1 MTVDLHAP
9 DELIAADGAQLL
21 PSAALAGA
29 QVRATA
35 EQLAGL
41 TDLGRPRALVVI
53 GSTAA
58 VDTALLT
65 ALLGDP
71 PAPVVT
77 GTTLPTWVGPLD
89 IVVVLASVVDD
100 IACAEAAALAARRGA
115 RVIVRA
121 AADGPVADAA
131 AGSLLIAPMVTVTE
145 ALAGVARLAVLLGVA
160 AAAGFGRPPDF
171 ATAADQLDALAV
183 ACHPSSE
190 FFVNPALTLA
200 EHLSDGTPLI
210 IGTDPV
216 ADALAAYAGRSLIAL
231 AGLAGAA
238 LPSYQ
243 AAGSPPILA
252 SAARTDGPAGTFYD
266 PYAAD
271 EDEPA
276 QGQRVSSVLVVG
288 PAALGGAASAV
299 GLPAGSGLLPLES
312 LPSFGAEP
320 VDPTRMPATPQS
332 PLAAALQAALPRAIV
347 IGPEELPTPDNG
359 RDSGREAT
367 PDAPATPPAR
377 DAFGWTLSMMAR
389 IDFAAVYLGL
399 RSGARPPMDSPDGL
413 GRPGSAA
420 LHLPSTGG
428 RAAWSERESGSWS

>member
-1 MTVDLHAP
+1 MTADLHAP

-29 QVRATA
+29 QVRSTA
-35 EQLAGL
+35 EQVAGL
-41 TDLGRPRALVVI
+41 SDFFRPRALVVV
-53 GSTAA
+53 GASAA
-58 VDTALLT
+58 IDTALLL

-71 PAPVVT
+71 PTPVVT
-77 GTTLPTWVGPLD
+77 GTSLPSWVGPLD

-121 AADGPVADAA
+121 AADGPVAQAA
-131 AGSLLIAPMVTVTE
+131 AGSLLIAPAVTVTE
-145 ALAGVARLAVLLGVA
+145 ALAGVARLTVLVAVA
-160 AAAGFGRPPDF
+160 AAAGFGRRPDF
-171 ATAADQLDALAV
+171 ATAADQLDALAM

-200 EHLSDGTPLI
+200 EHLADGTALI

-216 ADALAAYAGRSLIAL
+216 ADALAAYAGRALIAL
-231 AGLAGAA
+231 AGQAGAA
-238 LPSYQ
+238 LPSYL

-252 SAARTDGPAGTFYD
+252 SAARTDGPTGTFYD
-266 PYAAD
+266 PFADGD
-271 EDEPA
+271 EDSA
-276 QGQRVSSVLVVG
+276 GQRLSSVLVIG
-288 PAALGGAASAV
+288 PSAA
-299 GLPAGSGLLPLES
+299 GLPPGAGLLPLES
-312 LPSFGAEP
+312 LPSFGSEP
-320 VDPTRMPATPQS
+320 VDPTRVPAAPQS

-347 IGPEELPTPDNG
+347 IGPEEAPTDDTAPPG
-359 RDSGREAT
+359 EAT
-367 PDAPATPPAR
+367 GPAPAR

-399 RSGARPPMDSPDGL
+399 RSGTRPPMDSPDGL